1 MTPNSESVEQ
11 LAERIVRHDVGGW
24 YAGSDRARVT
34 ASIRDWLVSHNIDPA
49 TMQPMDSETVKPD
62 AHRGAV
68 GDALAELRAEAARLE
83 REGDEDWSFGYVVTS
98 NSDAT
103 CAISVEADELL
114 SAIALKMDGVM
125 EMQWT
130 DAHDAIARANG
141 LKTLAEMEATP
152 FPGKFADDVSKLS
165 QPAKDVERDIAEEIL
180 TYAPSGASSQGFRW
194 AEATAIVTNK
204 LKPLR
209 DDYERV
215 KAELERV
222 RSNQRIDIA
231 CLKECKK
238 QLAEAREA
246 LAEIQDEHQHL
257 AELQQQLVESRERV
271 NLLEKIQANTL
282 SHTRDIVERLKGQM
296 MVLANPQ
303 PANAEGASR

>member
-1 MTPNSESVEQ
+1 MTEQTEREGVEQ
-11 LAERIVRHDVGGW
+11 LAERMIAVANAGQRPEYVRGRYIMLLCELLQSVG
-24 YAGSDRARVT
+24 
-34 ASIRDWLVSHNIDPA
+34 IDPA
-49 TMQPMDSETVKPD
+49 TMQPMDSGEKVNHD
-62 AHRGAV
+62 AHRGATSLAQ
-68 GDALAELRAEAARLE
+68 DAKRVAAELIEASGLVERLEFECTNWEHMCLNEQRKMAEASEENKVLRQQLA
-83 REGDEDWSFGYVVTS
+83 
-98 NSDAT
+98 
-103 CAISVEADELL
+103 
-114 SAIALKMDGVM
+114 AL
-125 EMQWT
+125 T
-130 DAHDAIARANG
+130 NP
-141 LKTLAEMEATP
+141 TP
-152 FPGKFADDVSKLS
+152 A
-165 QPAKDVERDIAEEIL
+165 QPANDVEREIVNAVIIECEREIKRGLPPACAIHEGTRIATE
-180 TYAPSGASSQGFRW
+180 
-194 AEATAIVTNK
+194 K

-282 SHTRDIVERLKGQM
+282 SHTRDIVKRLKGQM